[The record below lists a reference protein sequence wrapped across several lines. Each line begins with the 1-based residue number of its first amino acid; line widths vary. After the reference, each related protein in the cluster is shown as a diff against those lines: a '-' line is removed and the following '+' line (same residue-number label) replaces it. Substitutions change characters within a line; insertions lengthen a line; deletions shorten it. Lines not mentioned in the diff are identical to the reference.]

1 MSAWIIE
8 PREPVMVR
16 DGRPFD
22 PQPGVVA
29 ATLPFPFPSTTAGAA
44 RHLAGCTNGVFSVP
58 QADLPELLS
67 IQVRGPLLAEA
78 VDDQTWRLLVP
89 APGDALLLEEDDIRV
104 QRKPLLP
111 LNPFKGQ
118 LARACRQATDQSLYF
133 VG

>member
-44 RHLAGCTNGVFSVP
+44 RHLAGCTDGVFTVP
-58 QADLPELLS
+58 QADLAELLT
-67 IQVRGPLLAEA
+67 IQVRGPLLAEET
-78 VDDQTWRLLVP
+78 DDQTWRLLVP
-89 APGDALLLEEDDIRV
+89 APADALLLEHDRDHFR
-104 QRKPLLP
+104 RKPLVMIK
-111 LNPFKGQ
+111 PFDGQ
-118 LARACRQATDQSLYF
+118 LAGACRQ
-133 VG
+133 